1 MRRVTVLGCCLA
13 TVVALLSATVS
24 QAADEWKA
32 KVQIQRSPATLD
44 PGEKGTVRVNISNA
58 GTEDWPVN
66 TQAVIRAIKDPRGN
80 ERLADTPFSDARKLG
95 MVTAG
100 TGAGAPDFQ
109 IEGGNQRGE
118 WTLEVFVEI
127 EGERIEGSD
136 TCVVEVTA
144 EYAGRF
150 SVRKYPKKVKIGT
163 KLVFEFDV
171 ENRGNIEWDAGEV
184 CINCRVVSA
193 NAAGALDEGKK
204 LFQKRF
210 EQKANDDIVLPGD
223 RTRFTITVASTK
235 KPGIWKLEWQL
246 YDLEDRE
253 LFGQKVVG
261 TVEVTP
267 K

>member
-1 MRRVTVLGCCLA
+1 MRRVTVIGCCLA
-13 TVVALLSATVS
+13 TVVCLACGSVS
-24 QAADEWKA
+24 GAAEEWKA

-58 GTEDWPVN
+58 GKNDWPVN

-80 ERLADTPFSDARKLG
+80 ERLADTPFSDTKALG
-95 MVTAG
+95 IVTAG
-100 TGAGAPDFQ
+100 TGAGSPDMQ
-109 IEGGNQRGE
+109 IAGGNQRGE
-118 WTLEVFVEI
+118 WTLEVFVQVA
-127 EGERIEGSD
+127 GKRIEGSD
-136 TCVVEVTA
+136 TCVVNVTA
-144 EYAGRF
+144 DYAGRF
-150 SVRKYPKKVKIGT
+150 TVRKYPKKVKIGP

-184 CINCRVVSA
+184 CLNCKVLSA
-193 NAAGALDEGKK
+193 NGQGAMDEGKK

-210 EQKANDDIVLPGD
+210 EQKANGDTVLPGD
-223 RTRFTITVASTK
+223 RTRFMLTIDSPK
-235 KPGIWKLEWQL
+235 KPGVWKLEWQL
-246 YDLEDRE
+246 YDLENRE